1 MQIIEKKE
9 EVKAEEAK
17 EEVDQGDDA
26 NGDNEA

>member
-1 MQIIEKKE
+1 MQIIEE

-17 EEVDQGDDA
+17 EEVNQGDDA